1 MIVAYVDIPIYD
13 IKVTYG
19 QCFASIVQWIKTVVL
34 FSWIRSVIQT
44 FFIWKNAIWTLVACY
59 AVRYMCRIKIDLK
72 YVFDRT
78 HPIKDNLKVLHIL
91 QVYSYHMPQT
101 VQ

>member
-1 MIVAYVDIPIYD
+1 MTVLSVDIPIYD
-13 IKVTYG
+13 IKFTYG

-44 FFIWKNAIWTLVACY
+44 FFIGKNAVWTLVACY
-59 AVRYMCRIKIDLK
+59 AVRYMCSIKIDLK
-72 YVFDRT
+72 YVSDRT
-78 HPIKDNLKVLHIL
+78 HQNNLKVLHIL